1 MRLNPSVLFFWLLS
15 VSAPAL
21 HAASV
26 KGKIKAGH
34 GFKRVYLY
42 RSLGDQTISIDSCTV
57 RSNEFSFRPAEK
69 SFPRGLYRI
78 GITPA
83 ESGALILG
91 DEDVQVV
98 ADGKNWKGMAISGS
112 AENDL
117 FLRYRDLESRLVFEM
132 NVLEEKY
139 KMLIPKAN
147 TDRAGFEKAVSVLR
161 SKADSLSRNQQETFR
176 NWLKPSDGLFFR
188 KLVRLSY
195 LDPDATL
202 ENFITEFDFED
213 SENLR
218 MDVWQVRVSQYLQ
231 RFGEG
236 DPEKWVILAG
246 QVVEKTRPSTPA
258 REVAL
263 RAVAKAL
270 QPLEQNGL
278 SAAYEMAT
286 RYMSEFPGSV
296 SEAFRKNFTKGTPGV
311 GEMAPDIVLA
321 NRDGKE
327 EKLSDLRGKV
337 VLLDFWASWCGPCRK
352 ENPNVVRAYEKYQGK
367 GFTVFS
373 VSLDNSRDKWLAAI
387 EKDRLVW
394 NNHVSDLKGWQSAG
408 AALYKVTGIP
418 ATFLLDQTGKIVAKN
433 LRGESLES
441 KLQELLGP

>member
-1 MRLNPSVLFFWLLS
+1 MRPFTSFILFWLLCLT
-15 VSAPAL
+15 ATAL
-21 HAASV
+21 QAASV
-26 KGKIKAGH
+26 KGKIKPGH

-42 RSLGDQTISIDSCTV
+42 ETSGDQLKTIDSCEI
-57 RSNEFSFRPAEK
+57 RGNEFLFRPSEK
-69 SFPRGLYRI
+69 TFRRGLYRI
-78 GITPA
+78 GISPA

-91 DEDVQVV
+91 VEDVRVV
-98 ADGKNWKGMAISGS
+98 ADGKNWKGMVISGS
-112 AENDL
+112 AENEL
-117 FLRYRDLESRLVFEM
+117 FQKYREMESRMAFEM

-139 KMLIPKAN
+139 KMLIPRAN
-147 TDRAGFEKAVSVLR
+147 TDRAGFEKAVNVLR
-161 SKADSLSRNQQETFR
+161 SKADSMSRNQQETFR
-176 NWLKPSDGLFFR
+176 SWLKPTDGLFFR

-202 ENFITEFDFED
+202 ENFITEYDFED
-213 SENLR
+213 AENLR
-218 MDVWQVRVSQYLQ
+218 MDVWTVRVSQYLQ

-236 DPEKWVILAG
+236 DPEKWTILGNQVI
-246 QVVEKTRPSTPA
+246 EKTRPSTMA

-263 RAVAKAL
+263 RSVAKAL

-278 SAAYEMAT
+278 SAAYDIAT
-286 RYMSEFPGSV
+286 RYMTEFPGYT
-296 SEAFRKNFTKGTPGV
+296 SEVFRKNFAKGPPSV

-321 NRDGKE
+321 NREGKE
-327 EKLSDLRGKV
+327 EKLSDLKGKV

-352 ENPNVVRAYEKYQGK
+352 ENPNVVRAYEKYRNK

-373 VSLDNSRDKWLAAI
+373 VSLDNSREKWLAAI
-387 EKDRLVW
+387 EKDHLIW
-394 NNHVSDLKGWQSAG
+394 ENHVSDLKGWQSAG
-408 AALYKVTGIP
+408 SALYKVTGIP